1 MSDAEEIKSDAVRL
15 ADFHAQPDRILV
27 VEDEA
32 HIADGIQFNLEQED
46 YQVELAGDGRT
57 AVEKLTQGMDSPF
70 DLVILD
76 LMLPE
81 MSGFEVAR
89 RTRASGNLV
98 PILML
103 TAKDDGLDIVR
114 GLEEGADDYLTK
126 PFRLDELLARVRVLL
141 RRRRWDGVEAVN
153 EPLPDVQVGRC
164 VIHFDRF
171 AIETPDETVNLTTR
185 EVGLLRALV
194 DHEGETVTRGQLLQ
208 EVWGLRPDTKTR
220 VIDSFIVRLRRYLE
234 RDPSRPKHI
243 VSVRGRGYRF
253 ER

>member
-1 MSDAEEIKSDAVRL
+1 MNEAEL
-15 ADFHAQPDRILV
+15 ATRNTRNDGRSGAMRILV
-27 VEDEA
+27 VEDDE
-32 HIADGIQFNLEQED
+32 HIADGVRFNLEQEG
-46 YQVELAGDGRT
+46 YEVEVLGDGRS
-57 AVEKLTQGMDSPF
+57 ALGRLAQSDGSPF

-89 RTRASGNLV
+89 RTRATGNYV
-98 PILML
+98 GILIL
-103 TAKDDGLDIVR
+103 TAKDDPADIVR

-126 PFRLDELLARVRVLL
+126 PFRLDELLARVRGLL
-141 RRRRWDGVEAVN
+141 RRRRWDGAESQN
-153 EPLPDVQVGRC
+153 EPIPDVRVGES
-164 VIHFDRF
+164 VIRFDQF
-171 AIETPDETVNLTTR
+171 SIETPDETVTLTTR

-194 DHEGETVTRGQLLQ
+194 DREGETVTRGELLQ

-220 VIDSFIVRLRRYLE
+220 VIDSFIVRLRKYLE
-234 RDPSRPKHI
+234 RDPSEPEHI

>member
-1 MSDAEEIKSDAVRL
+1 MTQQVALRRSK
-15 ADFHAQPDRILV
+15 QRILI

-32 HIADGIQFNLEQED
+32 HIADGLQFNLEQDGYVAE
-46 YQVELAGDGRT
+46 VVGDGRQ
-57 AVEKLTQGMDSPF
+57 ALELLTESGGGGF

-89 RTRASGNLV
+89 RTRASGNFV
-98 PILML
+98 AILIL
-103 TAKDDGLDIVR
+103 TAKDDGADIVR

-126 PFRLDELLARVRVLL
+126 PFRLDELMARVRVLI
-141 RRRRWDGVEAVN
+141 RRRRWDGVETLS
-153 EPLPDVQVGRC
+153 EPLPEVQVGQST
-164 VIHFDRF
+164 IHFDRF
-171 AIETPDETVNLTTR
+171 AIESAEDTVSLTTR

-194 DHEGETVTRGQLLQ
+194 DREGETVTRGELLE

-234 RDPSRPKHI
+234 KDPSRPKHI
-243 VSVRGRGYRF
+243 LSVRGQGYRF

>member
-1 MSDAEEIKSDAVRL
+1 MIADANRTKQRV
-15 ADFHAQPDRILV
+15 LV
-27 VEDEA
+27 VEDES
-32 HIADGIQFNLEQED
+32 HIADGVRFNLEQEGYD
-46 YQVELAGDGRT
+46 VVVVGDGRT
-57 AVEKLTQGMDSPF
+57 AVEQLTESDEAAF

-89 RTRASGNLV
+89 RTRAAGNFV
-98 PILML
+98 AILIL
-103 TAKDDGLDIVR
+103 TAKDDGADIVR

-126 PFRLDELLARVRVLL
+126 PFRLEELLARARVLL
-141 RRRRWDGVEAVN
+141 RRRRWDGVESGS
-153 EPLPDVQVGRC
+153 EPQPDVSVGGA

-171 AIETPDETVNLTTR
+171 SIETAEGTVSLTTR

-194 DHEGETVTRGQLLQ
+194 DREGETVTRGELLEQ
-208 EVWGLRPDTKTR
+208 VWGLRPDTKTR

-234 RDPSRPKHI
+234 RDPSRPEHI
-243 VSVRGRGYRF
+243 LSVRGHGYRF